1 MDMTAFARI
10 APTTY
15 AEVVTR
21 DRVMDHA
28 IHPL

>member
-21 DRVMDHA
+21 DRVMDHT
-28 IHPL
+28 LDL